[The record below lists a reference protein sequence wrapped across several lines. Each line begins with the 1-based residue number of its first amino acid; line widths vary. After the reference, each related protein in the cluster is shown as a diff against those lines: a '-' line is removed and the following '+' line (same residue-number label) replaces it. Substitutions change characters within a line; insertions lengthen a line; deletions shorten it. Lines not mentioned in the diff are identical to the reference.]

1 MTENKQ
7 QQITN
12 EIGLL
17 NVRINDLMTQL
28 NTTIKTLMD
37 ENATLQKEIND
48 LKAKQEK
55 QTTATNNKL

>member
-28 NTTIKTLMD
+28 NTTLKTIMD
-37 ENATLQKEIND
+37 ENTTLRKELDD

-55 QTTATNNKL
+55 TNSKP